1 MRLWFSHPKIWLWL
15 APALIGAGSGIFARL
30 GFVTWQESATL
41 ALTAIAAFFGW
52 MAARNQMARPQL
64 SIHLSTTQQSSSK
77 MLGVQVRDGEAV
89 IQPILR
95 NSGDG
100 VAERYFVRFS
110 FSPELE
116 PTVRAECYQPP
127 GGMIREFA
135 PDLRLYDENPGML
148 AGWVKTMI
156 FPGASLALDRIYL
169 KPVPGEHQVRYS
181 VVFDHGTH
189 SGDAILKFVFDTP
202 SE

>member
-1 MRLWFSHPKIWLWL
+1 MTR
-15 APALIGAGSGIFARL
+15 A
-30 GFVTWQESATL
+30 Q
-41 ALTAIAAFFGW
+41 LT
-52 MAARNQMARPQL
+52 
-64 SIHLSTTQQSSSK
+64 IHLSSTQQSDSRI
-77 MLGVQVRDGEAV
+77 VEVPIHDGKAV

-116 PTVRAECYQPP
+116 PTVRAECYQPQ
-127 GGMIREFA
+127 GGMIREVA
-135 PDLRLYDENPGML
+135 PDLRLYDEDPGML

-169 KPVPGEHQVRYS
+169 KPVPGEHQVQYS
-181 VVFDHGTH
+181 VVFDHGT
-189 SGDAILKFVFDTP
+189 
-202 SE
+202 